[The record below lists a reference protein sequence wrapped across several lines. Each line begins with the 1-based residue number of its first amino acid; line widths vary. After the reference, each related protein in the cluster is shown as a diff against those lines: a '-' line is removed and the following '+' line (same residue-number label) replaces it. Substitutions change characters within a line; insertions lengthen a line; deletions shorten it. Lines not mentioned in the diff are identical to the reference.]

1 MESNSSYVVLNV
13 VESSF
18 AVATVLVKRAFSAIN
33 QRLSRAWLFT
43 RDVIVCID
51 DGTTMRR
58 FQNMNVD
65 IVACKFVTLFLP
77 RNDDSTVYFF
87 RVLQIW
93 IRRRYGNVGEGFTKN
108 LTGTPVDSTSSSHRH
123 GQEVHCSAF
132 SRFSRFHLERNL
144 GC

>member
-58 FQNMNVD
+58 FQNMNDD

-77 RNDDSTVYFF
+77 WNNDRTV
-87 RVLQIW
+87 
-93 IRRRYGNVGEGFTKN
+93 
-108 LTGTPVDSTSSSHRH
+108 
-123 GQEVHCSAF
+123 
-132 SRFSRFHLERNL
+132 
-144 GC
+144 